1 MNQPRNVAASVRQ
14 RLLDL
19 SRQRGEEFQGL
30 LTRYALE
37 RLLYR
42 LGESE
47 YRDRFILKGAMLF
60 SAWSNEPHR
69 ATRDLDLL
77 GFGDNSIAHLEQVF
91 RDICCVQVE
100 PDGLEFKDDTVSG
113 QRIKEDQEYEGV
125 RIELMAL
132 LGVARIPIQIDIGF
146 GDALANQPQE
156 LSKFPTM
163 LDLPAPRVRTYPR
176 ETVVAEKFQA
186 MVVLGIANSRMKDF
200 YDLWFLCQKFEFE
213 GEALSLAIKAT
224 FERRHTSV
232 PHVPPLALT
241 PEFSLDGAKQAQWR
255 AFLRKGKLKAEGLT
269 LKEAIEVLDNF
280 LMPPSRAVANGEPF
294 GQVWPPTG
302 LWQVSSTTILW

>member
-30 LTRYALE
+30 LTRYVLE

-100 PDGLEFKDDTVSG
+100 PDGLEFKEDTVSSR
-113 QRIKEDQEYEGV
+113 RIKEDQEYEGV

-146 GDALANQPQE
+146 GDALANPLMDIQ
-156 LSKFPTM
+156 FPTM

-176 ETVVAEKFQA
+176 EARWWLKSF
-186 MVVLGIANSRMKDF
+186 
-200 YDLWFLCQKFEFE
+200 
-213 GEALSLAIKAT
+213 
-224 FERRHTSV
+224 
-232 PHVPPLALT
+232 
-241 PEFSLDGAKQAQWR
+241 KQW
-255 AFLRKGKLKAEGLT
+255 
-269 LKEAIEVLDNF
+269 
-280 LMPPSRAVANGEPF
+280 
-294 GQVWPPTG
+294 
-302 LWQVSSTTILW
+302 